1 MASGS
6 RHRARVAALQSLY
19 EADSSRHE
27 PSTALERIA
36 SEQHLPKDAAAFARD
51 LIERVRAQQDE
62 LDRLIAETAPAWPV
76 EQLSPVDRNILRLAI
91 CEMLGDN
98 GTPVSAV
105 INEAVELAK
114 SFGSE
119 NSSKFINGVLGSIER
134 LRAKNLAGRPAS
146 KGGE

>member
-1 MASGS
+1 MASGG

-19 EADSSRHE
+19 EADSSKHAPR
-27 PSTALERIA
+27 TALERIA
-36 SEQHLPKDAAAFARD
+36 SEHHLPKDAAAFAQD
-51 LIERVRAQQDE
+51 LIERVLAQQDE

-98 GTPVSAV
+98 GTPVRAV

-134 LRAKNLAGRPAS
+134 QRTENLAGRPAS